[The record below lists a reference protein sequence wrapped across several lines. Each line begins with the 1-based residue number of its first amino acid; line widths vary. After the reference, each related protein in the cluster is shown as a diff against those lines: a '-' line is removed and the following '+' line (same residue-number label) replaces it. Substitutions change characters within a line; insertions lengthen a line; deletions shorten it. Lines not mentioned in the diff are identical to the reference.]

1 MKLTVTD
8 RLILRN
14 QLTIM
19 KALKVPNISSSQY
32 DEMIE
37 IVESGYEI
45 FYSDVLSGVSE
56 DDTPRTVTK
65 EVLDILDLFRALH
78 DAEQNGVKLNP
89 GRGYAKF
96 AGFDGNASTGHLGFS
111 RFLLDVQGKYQESAP
126 ARNSHS
132 GGTLAVYQRMVATWK
147 SLGGRYQLSQADADA
162 ILK

>member
-1 MKLTVTD
+1 MQLTVTE

-19 KALKVPNISSSQY
+19 KALQVPNISPGQF

-56 DDTPRTVTK
+56 DGTPRAVTK
-65 EVLDILDLFRALH
+65 EVLEILDLFRALH
-78 DAEQNGVKLNP
+78 DAAQNGVTLNP
-89 GRGYAKF
+89 GAGYAKF
-96 AGFDGNASTGHLGFS
+96 AGFDGNAGTGHLGFS

-126 ARNSHS
+126 AKNSHS
-132 GGTLAVYQRMVATWK
+132 SGTLPTYQRMVATWK
-147 SLGGRYQLSQADADA
+147 SLGGNYQLSQADADA